1 MMITTICSD
10 DDTHCRYQPNLTS
23 WPLPFYCSLTC
34 DLFFF
39 KYDVSM
45 AIIYLLPSTSY
56 RFYVNYYN
64 CLDCLCLFCFRTCHL
79 SNATVVTPAGVYNLK
94 TSCPLPP
101 ALDPCTPLVLEYCL
115 FCTCLFC
122 ILSILPFYNIRRV
135 IIIRAVTVTL
145 FYCYL
150 TYYLFR
156 IAPNS
161 FYFFYWVLQI
171 V

>member
-34 DLFFF
+34 DLLFF

-79 SNATVVTPAGVYNLK
+79 SNAAVVTPAGVYNLK

-101 ALDPCTPLVLEYCL
+101 ALDLCTPLVLEYCPFCMHLSLLHVVYFALLQHKEGYHHQGSYGYAFLLL
-115 FCTCLFC
+115 FNL
-122 ILSILPFYNIRRV
+122 LPISN
-135 IIIRAVTVTL
+135 
-145 FYCYL
+145 C
-150 TYYLFR
+150 
-156 IAPNS
+156 S
-161 FYFFYWVLQI
+161 
-171 V
+171 